1 MNRAQLTTTRRET
14 VHGGST
20 PASMRV
26 MVVANCAR
34 STSLAVNK
42 AAVNFARRSKDHA
55 NNLNLVPFCSDPSI
69 LK

>member
-1 MNRAQLTTTRRET
+1 MQILQEKISA

-20 PASMRV
+20 LASDHHGRWKCRFFRSKKPAMRV

-42 AAVNFARRSKDHA
+42 AAVNVARSLYKF
-55 NNLNLVPFCSDPSI
+55 NM
-69 LK
+69 